1 MSVRN
6 GPDGPDLTI
15 AAEVDLAAA
24 ALLSVWDQARERVA
38 TRLSVSQL
46 RALLAVEEAPGVNL
60 RRLAEALNMILS
72 SASRLCDRLVAAGLI
87 DREPS
92 KADRREIALSLTPT
106 GEGLLAELRAERRR
120 RLAEVLAGMSEASR
134 VALLRGL
141 RDFALIADPP
151 RTRVARP
158 A

>member
-1 MSVRN
+1 MSVRH
-6 GPDGPDLTI
+6 GSQGPDLTL

-24 ALLSVWDQARERVA
+24 ALLSVWDQARERVG

-46 RALLAVEEAPGVNL
+46 RALLAVEESPGINL

-72 SASRLCDRLVAAGLI
+72 SGSRLCDRLVAAGLI

-92 KADRREIALSLTPT
+92 RADRREIALTLTPN
-106 GEGLLAELRAERRR
+106 GEQLLADLRAERRR
-120 RLAEVLAGMSEASR
+120 RLAEVLDAMPEASR
-134 VALLRGL
+134 AALLRGL
-141 RDFALIADPP
+141 LDFARSAAPTEI
-151 RTRVARP
+151 ARP